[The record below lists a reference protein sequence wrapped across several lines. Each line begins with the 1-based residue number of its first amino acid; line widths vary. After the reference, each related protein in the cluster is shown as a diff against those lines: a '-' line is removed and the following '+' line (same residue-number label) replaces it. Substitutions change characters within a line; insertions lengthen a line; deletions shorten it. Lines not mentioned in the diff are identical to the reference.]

1 MGYWTIR
8 FIGAIVFI
16 IIAAVFLM
24 MNDSGKESV
33 ITQRC
38 PKCGKRTL
46 RKLKM
51 DDKRFGSSK
60 WLCAHCG
67 NDEDEFGNKL

>member
-1 MGYWTIR
+1 MNYWTFR
-8 FIGAIVFI
+8 FLGAIVFI

-24 MNDSGKESV
+24 MNDSGKAEA

-46 RKLKM
+46 RKLKK
-51 DDKRFGSSK
+51 DDARFSTSK
-60 WLCAHCG
+60 WLCANCG

>member
-1 MGYWTIR
+1 MDIWVFR

-16 IIAAVFLM
+16 IVAGVFLM

-33 ITQRC
+33 LTQRC
-38 PKCGKRTL
+38 PKCGKRAL
-46 RKLKM
+46 RKLQK
-51 DDKRFGSSK
+51 DNKQFGTSK
-60 WLCAHCG
+60 WLCANCG